1 MKRILL
7 LTLVGAAVF
16 LLSAGAQEEK
26 GFDPDLQYAQV
37 RNVVME
43 ERSDGRWRFSVTVR
57 HADSGWDHYADLWQ
71 VVADESGEV
80 LGERPLAHPHTN
92 EQPFTRSLSGV
103 EIPASVE
110 AVRVRAKCTQ
120 HGYEGRQVRIP
131 LDGSG
136 GERFTIRR
144 AGE

>member
-1 MKRILL
+1 M
-7 LTLVGAAVF
+7 LTFVGAAV
-16 LLSAGAQEEK
+16 LLISVGAQEGK
-26 GFDPDLQYAQV
+26 NFDPDLQYAQV

-43 ERSDGRWRFSVTVR
+43 EHSDGRWSFSVTVR

-103 EIPASVE
+103 EIPPSVE
-110 AVRVRAKCTQ
+110 AVRVRAKCSQ

-131 LDGSG
+131 LDGSD
-136 GERFTIRR
+136 GERFTVRR